1 MLRSA
6 CQRPAFEGTILMP
19 SHAATRLSSF
29 VPVAVL
35 LAIAAGCG
43 SATAPSPTQQT
54 ETFTGTLQPLGTDF
68 KTFTIVYTQASSD
81 LSVTVDSLKTVAAST
96 PVTGITIGI
105 GFGAVSGSSCSLQIQ
120 TPTAALATELFAPNG
135 ASAGTYC
142 VQIFDCPTGTTGC
155 SSMLTEPVTYSMT
168 VKHF

>member
-1 MLRSA
+1 
-6 CQRPAFEGTILMP
+6 MP
-19 SHAATRLSSF
+19 SHAATRHASF
-29 VPVAVL
+29 ALVALVL
-35 LAIAAGCG
+35 TLAAGCG
-43 SATAPSPTQQT
+43 SATAPSPPLQT

-68 KTFTIVYTQASSD
+68 KTFTITYTQSTTD

-105 GFGAVSGSSCSLQIQ
+105 GFGSVSGSTCSLQIQ

-168 VKHF
+168 VKHY